1 MRSARNAASLR
12 GTFTMLIQVNASYR
26 SEVDGFEVFS
36 RNRRLSR
43 PDTAR
48 LVTDDLTVFPKATR
62 RTP

>member
-1 MRSARNAASLR
+1 
-12 GTFTMLIQVNASYR
+12 MLIQVNASYR